1 MQGFKE
7 LITQRDRTQA
17 CELLQTAG
25 LELPEGVS
33 YGLGYY
39 EDASLE
45 GVGFLAGNVLCGI
58 CIHPSRQRAG
68 LASGIVSRL
77 VQHAAAQGMHKLML
91 FSSPAEML
99 KFQELGLKLVARSPH
114 AVLLEYG
121 QPDCATWLEHMRHV
135 IAQRKQATPSLP
147 PGLSLSSLQGGDRSG
162 AIVMN
167 ANPFTRGHLHLVRTA
182 LLSCAYVYVFVVEEE
197 ASVFPFDV
205 RLALVRRGLA
215 QEPRAIALPA
225 GPYMVSR
232 ASFPA
237 YFTGKTAL
245 SRIHAELDSAIF
257 AVRIAKELDIG
268 VRFVGQEPYCSVTAA
283 YNAAMQEILPQHG
296 VKCVEIERLHCAST
310 AISASRVRQLLAGSD
325 RDSAWDELRTLVPE
339 TTLDFLQSEAMQGI
353 RESLQQHTGRHSN
366 PNPCAKD
373 AA

>member
-1 MQGFKE
+1 MQGFRE
-7 LITQRDRTQA
+7 LITQRDHTQA
-17 CELLQTAG
+17 RELLQASG
-25 LELPEGVS
+25 LALPEGVS

-39 EDASLE
+39 EDASLK
-45 GVGFLAGNVLCGI
+45 GAGFLAGNVLCGI
-58 CIHPSRQRAG
+58 CIHPSQRSAG
-68 LASGIVSRL
+68 LAAAIVSRL

-91 FSSPAEML
+91 FSAPAEMP

-121 QPDCATWLEHMRHV
+121 QPDCATWLAHIRDV
-135 IAQRKQATPSLP
+135 IEQRKQAMPPVP
-147 PGLSLSSLQGGDRSG
+147 PGLSPPSLQSGEKSG
-162 AIVMN
+162 AIAMN

-182 LLSCAYVYVFVVEEE
+182 LLSCAYVYVFVVEED

-205 RLALVRRGLA
+205 RLELVRRGLA

-237 YFTGKTAL
+237 YFTSKAAH

-257 AVRIAKELDIG
+257 AARIAKALDIG
-268 VRFVGQEPYCSVTAA
+268 VRFVGREPYCQVTAG
-283 YNAAMQEILPQHG
+283 YNAALQEILPQHG

-310 AISASRVRQLLAGSD
+310 AISASRVRALLAGSD
-325 RDSAWDELRTLVPE
+325 ADSAWDELRTLVPE
-339 TTLDFLQSEAMQGI
+339 TTLDFLQSEGMQSI
-353 RESLQQHTGRHSN
+353 RESLQQHTGRH
-366 PNPCAKD
+366 
-373 AA
+373 